1 MFKKGLTPFLKE
13 KIMIDASSQT
23 DLDSQLKRN
32 KRVLALFY
40 ASWCPFCRNFL
51 PSFKRIVAKRSFEC
65 VVLINMDDDDN
76 PLWDN
81 YSIEAVPSAILFDGG
96 VVSRRLDSSLG
107 DCIDDK
113 QLLDWLREIED
124 YGKDKT

>member
-1 MFKKGLTPFLKE
+1 MFKNGLTPSLKE
-13 KIMIDASSQT
+13 KIMIDVSSQA

-51 PSFKRIVAKRSFEC
+51 PDFKRVVAKHSFEC
-65 VVLINMDDDDN
+65 VVLVNMDDDDN

-81 YSIEAVPSAILFDGG
+81 YSIEAVPSVILFNGG
-96 VVSRRLDSSLG
+96 VVFRRLDSSLG
-107 DCIDDK
+107 DCIDDG
-113 QLLDWLREIED
+113 QLLDWLREIEE
-124 YGKDKT
+124 YGKNKT